1 MLKNQ
6 DKVERKKR
14 RFKNER
20 IKDVIL
26 LSALALLLCF
36 AVWKIFFVP
45 ANQMKATTVVKTESE
60 KALEELLSEIDGVGE
75 VRVMI
80 CNDETGLTSSVIVCE
95 GAKDIRVNTEVRE
108 AAATALGTDEKN
120 VKIYLKK
127 D

>member
-14 RFKNER
+14 PFKNER
-20 IKDVIL
+20 IKDVML

-45 ANQMKATTVVKTESE
+45 ANQMQATTVVKTESE

-80 CNDETGLTSSVIVCE
+80 CNDEAGVTSAVIVCE